1 MSDHTVVRFPPGRA
15 APPGYTD
22 TAALNDIHAIVC
34 SRRDTPDASVVADV
48 ADVLARAGRPVIE
61 VRDIHAAVADT
72 PAGLPEARVD
82 AGTTSVRVY
91 QDHTGGLAVVIAA
104 TAADETGLT
113 VTLNRRQLHP
123 APSLSPGPPER
134 GTPS

>member
-48 ADVLARAGRPVIE
+48 ADVLARAGRPIME
-61 VRDIHAAVADT
+61 VRDIQAAVADT

-91 QDHTGGLAVVIAA
+91 QDHTGGLAVAIAT
-104 TAADETGLT
+104 TAADEATLT
-113 VTLNRRQLHP
+113 ITLNRQQLHP
-123 APSLSPGPPER
+123 AATHPRGPAEG

>member
-1 MSDHTVVRFPPGRA
+1 MSDRTVVRFPPGRA

-22 TAALNDIHAIVC
+22 TAALNDIHAIMC
-34 SRRDTPDASVVADV
+34 RPGGPAAGALDDIGE
-48 ADVLARAGRPVIE
+48 VLARAGRPIIE
-61 VRDIHAAVADT
+61 VRDIQACVAET

-91 QDHTGGLAVVIAA
+91 QDTSGGLVAAIAA
-104 TAADETGLT
+104 TAADETHLT

-123 APSLSPGPPER
+123 ALSLSPGPPGG

>member
-15 APPGYTD
+15 ASPGYTD

-34 SRRDTPDASVVADV
+34 SRRATPDASVVADV
-48 ADVLARAGRPVIE
+48 ADVLAHAGRPVIE
-61 VRDIHAAVADT
+61 VRDIQASVADT

-104 TAADETGLT
+104 TAADETALT
-113 VTLNRRQLHP
+113 VTLNQRQLHP
-123 APSLSPGPPER
+123 STSRPRGPAEG